1 MNNTPIL
8 IVGGFASDPQLY
20 KPLRAHLAEV
30 SGRPVF
36 IAPINRLDWAWV
48 TLADSYAELLRK
60 LDRAVNDLIVQTG
73 SSRVT
78 LVAHSAGGV
87 LARIFL
93 GDQPY
98 RGRVYDGHR
107 RVDML
112 ITLGTPQRTE
122 REGRI
127 GGLNQIRWAEE
138 HYPGAYWPEVQY
150 VSVIGRSIFGDPN
163 GPPPERGA
171 YQSYRLISGEGAQW
185 GDGVVPLNHGL
196 LPGSLQIV
204 IPGLRH
210 DPRPDRLWYG
220 SSPATVAVWWQAA
233 AAYAATQAGAIG
245 YNQSSDV
252 AAQRLAAKSRA

>member
-1 MNNTPIL
+1 MTNQTPIL
-8 IVGGFASDPQLY
+8 IVGGFGSEPKLY
-20 KPLRAHLAEV
+20 RPLRNYLAEV

-36 IAPINRLDWAWV
+36 ITPITLVDWAWV
-48 TLADSYAELLRK
+48 TLTDSYASLLRK
-60 LDRAVNDLIVQTG
+60 LDRTVNELLTQTG
-73 SSRVT
+73 SSRLT

-98 RGRVYDGHR
+98 NGQVYNGYQ
-107 RVDML
+107 RVDTL
-112 ITLGTPQRTE
+112 VTLGTPHRTA

-127 GGLNQIRWAEE
+127 GGLNQIRWADQR
-138 HYPGAYWPEVQY
+138 YPGAYWPEVSY
-150 VSVIGRSIFGDPN
+150 VSVIGRSIFGDPK

-171 YQSYRLISGEGAQW
+171 DQSYRLISGEGAQW
-185 GDGVVPLNHGL
+185 GDGVVPLDYGL

-220 SSPATVAVWWQAA
+220 SSPATVAVWWHAA
-233 AAYAATQAGAIG
+233 AAYAATKASVIG
-245 YNQSSDV
+245 YNRIETTATLV
-252 AAQRLAAKSRA
+252 AR

>member
-1 MNNTPIL
+1 MNTTPIL
-8 IVGGFASDPQLY
+8 IIGGFGSEPKLY
-20 KPLRAHLAEV
+20 QPMRAYLAEV
-30 SGRPVF
+30 SGRSVW
-36 IAPINRLDWAWV
+36 IAPISLFDWGWV
-48 TLADSYAELLRK
+48 TLADSYASLLDK
-60 LDRAVNDLIVQTG
+60 LDRAVNEVLQATG
-73 SSRVT
+73 SARLT

-87 LARIFL
+87 LARLFL

-98 RGRVYDGHR
+98 RGRVYYGHQ

-112 ITLGTPQRTE
+112 VTLGTPQRTE

-127 GGLNQIRWAEE
+127 GGLNQIRWASQR
-138 HYPGAYWPEVQY
+138 YPGAYWPDVRY

-171 YQSYRLISGEGAQW
+171 YQSYQLISGEGRQW
-185 GDGVVPLNHGL
+185 GDGVVPLDHGL

-220 SSPATVAVWWQAA
+220 SSPATVAVWWHAA
-233 AAYAATQAGAIG
+233 AAYAATQTDVIS
-245 YNQSSDV
+245 YNQAETKVTAS
-252 AAQRLAAKSRA
+252 AR